1 MRDVATVELGS
12 APRLGIVGHD
22 DADDIVD
29 ALVLLASML
38 GHEARGYPG
47 AQGILRDLAA
57 FDPDVVFCD
66 LHMPKVTRFM
76 FAELMRAEPSLA
88 HVYLIA
94 HSALTGGG
102 VTALALKSGFDD
114 FCAKPAMPEDIEAGI
129 RKGATVSEQRA
140 GQGFAVVRH

>member
-1 MRDVATVELGS
+1 MAKVAF
-12 APRLGIVGHD
+12 ID

-29 ALVLLASML
+29 ALVMLANLL

-47 AQGILRDLAA
+47 AHGILRDLTA

-66 LHMPKVTRFM
+66 LHMPKVTGFA
-76 FAELMRAEPSLA
+76 FAELMRAEPSLF

-102 VTALALKSGFDD
+102 VTALALKAGFDE
-114 FCAKPAMPEDIEAGI
+114 FCAKPAMPEDIEAWI
-129 RKGATVSEQRA
+129 AKGAEVSEERVRH
-140 GQGFAVVRH
+140 GFALARH